1 MKELAGRVKGIL
13 GHELNCGQY
22 VHEVERAVNG
32 KVPVSLYAKYDN
44 EPATPAQL
52 LEEVKKAMAAL

>member
-1 MKELAGRVKGIL
+1 M
-13 GHELNCGQY
+13 HELNCGQY
-22 VHEVERAVNG
+22 GHEVERAVNG
-32 KVPVSLYAKYDN
+32 KVPVSLYAKYDT

>member
-1 MKELAGRVKGIL
+1 M
-13 GHELNCGQY
+13 HELNCGQY
-22 VHEVERAVNG
+22 IHEVERAVNG